1 MMNRWIKIYFHMWL
15 HNKWNN
21 NNKSLFVSDLPR
33 SPRSILDNTV
43 RTRTMINP
51 LSGNMSSV
59 FSVITGVDHSAVT
72 GVIGQCEEGVI
83 TCHDIPA
90 SLSPLALLSN

>member
-1 MMNRWIKIYFHMWL
+1 
-15 HNKWNN
+15 
-21 NNKSLFVSDLPR
+21 
-33 SPRSILDNTV
+33 
-43 RTRTMINP
+43 MINP
-51 LSGNMSSV
+51 LSGNMSPV